1 MEKLLRFFTSYIN
14 VFKINDLIDIIII
27 TFVIY
32 WLIKVVKETR
42 AVQLLRGIIV
52 IVAALQLSAWFNL
65 NVVNF
70 VLSKT
75 IEVGLLA
82 LVIIFQPELRHALE
96 KVGTTSVGDFFPF
109 AGNEQSREDTEN
121 AITEIADACQA
132 MSATKTGALIVLER
146 KSRLNDVVATGTKL
160 DCVITK
166 EVLGNIFYPKTPLH
180 DGAVVISGN
189 RIKAAGCLLPLTQN
203 TALPS
208 ELGTRH
214 RAALG
219 MSEYSDAIVI
229 VVSEETGKISIARK
243 GMLTRNYDRDSLKR
257 ALSKLLITLPEEQ
270 ARRRKLFSRKGGR
283 DA

>member
-14 VFKINDLIDIIII
+14 VFKINDFIDIIII

-109 AGNEQSREDTEN
+109 TGGEQSREDTEN

-180 DGAVVISGN
+180 DGAVVISNN